1 MLRLSIIVPVY
12 NEEETVALFY
22 DAVEAVHS
30 ELTDIEYEYWFID
43 DGSSD
48 QTMAEVRKLQ
58 AKDDAVHYVTFA
70 RNFGKEAALYAG
82 LKNATGDLV
91 TVMDVD
97 LQDPPALLPEMIAG
111 VVSGEWDCIGTRR
124 VSREGE
130 SKIRT
135 MFANTFYWLINK
147 ISPVEMVPGA
157 RDFRVMTRQMVDAIL
172 ELGEYNRFSKG
183 IFSWVGF
190 KTKYLEYKNI
200 ERVAGTTSW
209 SFWGLFRYAIE
220 GIVTFSET
228 PLMIASGLGAAMAG
242 VATISLI
249 FVIIRALINN
259 SSVAGWAS
267 TISILLFIGG
277 VQLLVLGIIGRYIG
291 NIYMEVKRRPIYV
304 AREIK

>member
-1 MLRLSIIVPVY
+1 MKLSIIVPVY
-12 NEEETVALFY
+12 NEEETIDLFY
-22 DAVEAVHS
+22 NAVEDVKK
-30 ELTDIEYEYWFID
+30 ELIDIEYEYWFID
-43 DGSSD
+43 DGSVD
-48 QTMAEVRKLQ
+48 KTMEHVRALQ
-58 AKDDAVHYVTFA
+58 AKDETVHFVTFA

-82 LKNATGDLV
+82 LKNATGDLI

-111 VVSGEWDCIGTRR
+111 VRSGEWDCIGTRR
-124 VSREGE
+124 VSRDGE

-135 MFANTFYWLINK
+135 LFANTFYWLINK
-147 ISPVEMVPGA
+147 ISKVEMVPGA

-172 ELGEYNRFSKG
+172 DLPEYNRFSKG

-190 KTKYLEYKNI
+190 RTKYLEYKNI

-228 PLMIASGLGAAMAG
+228 PLLLASGLGALMAL
-242 VATISLI
+242 VSSISLV
-249 FVIIRALINN
+249 FVVVRALINN
-259 SSVAGWAS
+259 TSVAGWAS

-291 NIYMEVKRRPIYV
+291 NIYMEVKHRPIYV

>member
-1 MLRLSIIVPVY
+1 MKLSIIVPVY
-12 NEEETVALFY
+12 NEEETVNLFY
-22 DAVEAVHS
+22 DAVQEVQS
-30 ELTDIEYEYWFID
+30 DLPDIEYEYWFID
-43 DGSSD
+43 DGSVD
-48 QTMAEVRKLQ
+48 KTMDKVRALQ
-58 AKDDAVHYVTFA
+58 VRDEAVHFVTFA

-97 LQDPPALLPEMIAG
+97 LQDPPTLLPEMVAG
-111 VVSGEWDCIGTRR
+111 VRSGDWDCIGTRR
-124 VSREGE
+124 VSRDGE

-135 MFANTFYWLINK
+135 LFANTFYWLINK
-147 ISPVEMVPGA
+147 ISPIEMVPGA

-172 ELGEYNRFSKG
+172 ELPEYNRFSKG

-190 KTKYLEYKNI
+190 RTKYLEYKNV

-228 PLMIASGLGAAMAG
+228 PLIFASGLGALMAL
-242 VATISLI
+242 VSSISLI
-249 FVIIRALINN
+249 FVVIRALINN
-259 SSVAGWAS
+259 TSVAGWSS

-291 NIYMEVKRRPIYV
+291 NIYLEVKHRPIYV